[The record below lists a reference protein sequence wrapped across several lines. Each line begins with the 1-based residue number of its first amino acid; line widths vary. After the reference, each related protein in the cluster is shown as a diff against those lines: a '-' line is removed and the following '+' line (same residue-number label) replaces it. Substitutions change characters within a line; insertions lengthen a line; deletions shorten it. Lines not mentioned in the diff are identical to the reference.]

1 MMSTPEEKLQE
12 AKTLY
17 TSGRLEEAEAIC
29 REVAQSEPRNV
40 KAHLALG
47 SILRKAGNPVD
58 ARAHF
63 ETVLTIHP
71 SHEAAK
77 KHLAQL
83 DAEEDHLLG
92 LDEGEPMLE
101 PVEEKGKASRR
112 GCLPV
117 VLLALLGALAALNVL
132 VLG

>member
-17 TSGRLEEAEAIC
+17 ISGKLSEAEAIC
-29 REVAQSEPRNV
+29 REVVQSEPRNV

-47 SILRKAGNPVD
+47 TILHKAGNPVD

-63 ETVLTIHP
+63 ETVLDIHP

-77 KHLAQL
+77 KHLAKL
-83 DAEEDHLLG
+83 NGEEEHLLG
-92 LDEGEPMLE
+92 LDEEEPMLKHG
-101 PVEEKGKASRR
+101 EEKEKASRR
-112 GCLPV
+112 GCLPL
-117 VLLALLGALAALNVL
+117 VLLALLGGLATADVL
-132 VLG
+132 FLG